1 MNQAGFPPRGEE
13 SRPFFVS
20 RTAAEIVEDSNEV
33 AVQVGNYELAEFPKF
48 VLARGNDVYVRR
60 FARDASNAVRLVE
73 NIAIGCAVGD
83 RDADGEQQSRPAGRT
98 GAGP

>member
-1 MNQAGFPPRGEE
+1 
-13 SRPFFVS
+13 
-20 RTAAEIVEDSNEV
+20 
-33 AVQVGNYELAEFPKF
+33 
-48 VLARGNDVYVRR
+48 
-60 FARDASNAVRLVE
+60 VRLVE